1 MAGMVLGVISDRMI
15 PAAVWLTGISPASMP
30 FYAVG
35 SLLPIA
41 ELPAEAARA
50 VPRAFQF
57 WLLISTITA
66 VWLLVRL
73 RQSRRMMREE
83 PSDGG
88 NPSN

>member
-41 ELPAEAARA
+41 ELPAVAARA

-57 WLLISTITA
+57 WLFVSAVTA

-83 PSDGG
+83 TADGDK
-88 NPSN
+88 P